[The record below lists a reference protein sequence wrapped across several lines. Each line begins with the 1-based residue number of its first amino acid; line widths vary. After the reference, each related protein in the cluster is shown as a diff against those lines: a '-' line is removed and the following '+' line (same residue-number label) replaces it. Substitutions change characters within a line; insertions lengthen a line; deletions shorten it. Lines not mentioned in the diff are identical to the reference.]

1 MNVHKNVPG
10 VLSNINRIISDLQ
23 ANVESQVLATDPSV
37 GYLVMDLD
45 RDVSEEVYAKVAALD
60 TSIRTRILY

>member
-1 MNVHKNVPG
+1 VVG
-10 VLSNINRIISDLQ
+10 QI
-23 ANVESQVLATDPSV
+23 LATDPQV

-45 RDVSEEVYAKVAALD
+45 RDVSEEVRAKVAALE